1 MIHTSQGVHSSVP
14 GLVKAG
20 GQLGIPGR
28 PNHRALVVSR
38 VSGEAS
44 RQVQWQ
50 AMHSAKMLLSHQECH
65 GTKCW
70 PVRCQQKCLM
80 YLLAQILK
88 GS

>member
-28 PNHRALVVSR
+28 PNHRALVVSG

-50 AMHSAKMLLSHQECH
+50 AMHQLKCCCPIKSAMGQSAGQ
-65 GTKCW
+65 
-70 PVRCQQKCLM
+70 
-80 YLLAQILK
+80 
-88 GS
+88 